1 MKILAPSYAPASP
14 RGGWV
19 ARTRGLVNA
28 GPSLHVA
35 LFMLLLMIF
44 AYTPPRW
51 QDWNQN
57 SRFDLTRAIVDQGT
71 LKIDDYAD
79 NTGDYAI
86 VDGHIYTD
94 KAPGLSLMAVPV
106 YALTVHV
113 LNPLGLS
120 DITNRLGQSSAF
132 SDTLTPGGEG
142 IDDDRVEVAVALYIA
157 TLVTVSLPAALM
169 LVLMAMMVE
178 RLAGCRTAGVLT
190 ALIIGLTTPVFTY
203 SQAFYGHI
211 PAAFCVV
218 AALALLI
225 LAPLGEELGWKRLLG
240 IGALLGAAI
249 VIEYPVALI
258 VAPVA
263 LWTVARARTRGV
275 MYGTLGALSPLAIL
289 AIYDLLAFGTLKPI
303 GYEHSALWQEQHS
316 TGFMSITYP
325 HLDAIWGLTFS
336 PFRGL
341 FYYSPVLL
349 LILGGFYLASRS
361 RRSWAPAAVAG
372 SAFLLTFLF
381 VCSSVMWWGG
391 FAVGPRYL
399 VPAIPLLAIPLG
411 YLIAWVN
418 GSAPAI
424 RAVGMLTIAVMG
436 GISALAVWL
445 TTFATQNYPPDTLRD
460 TISGYV
466 WPAVR
471 TGDVARNLGMA
482 IELNG
487 ITSLVPLIVLTSA
500 GALYLGARLA
510 LSETVST

>member
-1 MKILAPSYAPASP
+1 M
-14 RGGWV
+14 
-19 ARTRGLVNA
+19 
-28 GPSLHVA
+28 
-35 LFMLLLMIF
+35 LFLMIF

-71 LKIDDYAD
+71 VRIDDYAD

-86 VDGHIYTD
+86 VDGHIFTD
-94 KAPGLSLMAVPV
+94 KAPGLSLLAVPV
-106 YALTVHV
+106 YAMTVHV

-142 IDDDRVEVAVALYIA
+142 IDDDRVEIAVALYIA
-157 TLVTVSLPAALM
+157 TLLTVSIPAALM
-169 LVLMAMMVE
+169 LVLLATIVE
-178 RLAGCRTAGVLT
+178 RLAGCRTAGILT
-190 ALIIGLTTPVFTY
+190 ALLIGLATPVFTY
-203 SQAFYGHI
+203 SQALYGHI

-218 AALALLI
+218 AALALLV
-225 LAPLGEELGWKRLLG
+225 LAPPDEELGWKRLLG

-249 VIEYPVALI
+249 IIEYPVALI

-263 LWTVARARTRGV
+263 LWTVAKTGTHGAIF
-275 MYGTLGALSPLAIL
+275 GTLGALPMLATL
-289 AIYDLLAFGTLKPI
+289 AVYDLVAFGTVKPI

-341 FYYSPVLL
+341 FFYSPVLL
-349 LILGGFYLASRS
+349 LVLAGVYLATKSPRAWTPTLVAGGGF
-361 RRSWAPAAVAG
+361 
-372 SAFLLTFLF
+372 LLMFLF

-399 VPAIPLLAIPLG
+399 APALPMLAIPLG
-411 YLIAWVN
+411 YAIAWIN

-424 RAVGMLTIAVMG
+424 RAIGMLAVAVLG
-436 GISALAVWL
+436 VGSALIVWL
-445 TTFATQNYPPDTLRD
+445 TTFATQNYPPDTVRD
-460 TISGYV
+460 TFSGYV
-466 WPAVR
+466 WPALR
-471 TGDVARNLGMA
+471 SGDVARNLGMA
-482 IELNG
+482 VDLDG
-487 ITSLVPLIVLTSA
+487 IASLVPLLIITGCGV
-500 GALYLGARLA
+500 LYLGARLA
-510 LSETVST
+510 LSETVAT

>member
-1 MKILAPSYAPASP
+1 MKILAPSYAPAST
-14 RGGWV
+14 RHGWV
-19 ARTRGLVNA
+19 ARTRGLVNS

-35 LFMLLLMIF
+35 LFMLFLMVF

-71 LKIDDYAD
+71 VRIDDYAE
-79 NTGDYAI
+79 NTGDYAV

-94 KAPGLSLMAVPV
+94 KAPGLSLLAVPV
-106 YALTVHV
+106 YAMTVHV

-142 IDDDRVEVAVALYIA
+142 IDENRVEIAVALYIA
-157 TLVTVSLPAALM
+157 TLVTVSMPAALM
-169 LVLMAMMVE
+169 LVLLAMMVD

-190 ALIIGLTTPVFTY
+190 ALIIGLATPVFAY

-218 AALALLI
+218 AALALLT
-225 LAPLGEELGWKRLLG
+225 LAHSDEELGRRRLLA

-249 VIEYPVALI
+249 IIEYPVALI
-258 VAPVA
+258 AAPVA
-263 LWTVARARTRGV
+263 LWTVAKAGIRGAV
-275 MYGTLGALSPLAIL
+275 FGALGALPMLAIL
-289 AIYDLLAFGTLKPI
+289 AIYDLIAFGTVKPI

-349 LILGGFYLASRS
+349 LILAGFYLATRS
-361 RRSWAPAAVAG
+361 RRSWTPALVTG
-372 SAFLLTFLF
+372 GGFVLLFLF

-411 YLIAWVN
+411 YAIAWVN
-418 GSAPAI
+418 GSAPAA
-424 RAVGMLTIAVMG
+424 RAVGMLAVAALG
-436 GISALAVWL
+436 AISALAVWL
-445 TTFATQNYPPDTLRD
+445 TTFATQNYPPDTVRD

-471 TGDVARNLGMA
+471 DGDVARNLGMA

-487 ITSLVPLIVLTSA
+487 ISSLVPLIIITGCGV
-500 GALYLGARLA
+500 LYLGARLA